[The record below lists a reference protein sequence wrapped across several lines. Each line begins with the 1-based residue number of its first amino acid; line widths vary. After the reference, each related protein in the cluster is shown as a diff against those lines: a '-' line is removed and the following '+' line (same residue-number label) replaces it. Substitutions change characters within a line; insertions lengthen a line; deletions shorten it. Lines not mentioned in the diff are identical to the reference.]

1 MVGVYGP
8 RQSERKVGYSE
19 QGRISVDVK
28 LATFA
33 TRQRGVFGQV
43 GARIGF
49 CAVPFGTSSWP
60 RLRRGSA
67 ACLGR

>member
-43 GARIGF
+43 GAVVDILVLVMLLLIVHQR
-49 CAVPFGTSSWP
+49 WM
-60 RLRRGSA
+60 
-67 ACLGR
+67 

>member
-43 GARIGF
+43 GAVVDLLVLVMLLLIVHQR
-49 CAVPFGTSSWP
+49 WM
-60 RLRRGSA
+60 
-67 ACLGR
+67 

>member
-43 GARIGF
+43 GAVVGILVLVMLLLIVHQR
-49 CAVPFGTSSWP
+49 WM
-60 RLRRGSA
+60 
-67 ACLGR
+67 

>member
-43 GARIGF
+43 R
-49 CAVPFGTSSWP
+49 
-60 RLRRGSA
+60 
-67 ACLGR
+67 